1 MESSS
6 SSSEVYLTSNPESSF
21 PMQCGAGSTT
31 SLTFG
36 FLMGE
41 AGTEA
46 LTERGAVRPGD
57 CAHNVQDSTGEEEAR
72 W

>member
-1 MESSS
+1 MR
-6 SSSEVYLTSNPESSF
+6 
-21 PMQCGAGSTT
+21 CGAGSTT

-57 CAHNVQDSTGEEEAR
+57 CAHNAQDSIGEEEAR

>member
-1 MESSS
+1 MW
-6 SSSEVYLTSNPESSF
+6 
-21 PMQCGAGSTT
+21 CGAGSTT
-31 SLTFG
+31 SLTFA

-57 CAHNVQDSTGEEEAR
+57 HTHNAQDSTGEEEAQR
-72 W
+72 